1 MSLLV
6 IDFHNELVQLVVGSN
21 SMTAHAGHTGCAQYK
36 FYNQVLSKGRSTAY
50 GTERERES
58 NMSTKKLPFV
68 CGIRSFKTNKTNKL
82 TFKDLLSTSCFKLSE
97 LE

>member
-36 FYNQVLSKGRSTAY
+36 FYNQIYLRDTRQHMA
-50 GTERERES
+50 ERES

>member
-21 SMTAHAGHTGCAQYK
+21 SMTAQYK

-50 GTERERES
+50 GTERERATCQLKSFRLFAEFGLS
-58 NMSTKKLPFV
+58 KRTKQINLRSKIFYQLPV
-68 CGIRSFKTNKTNKL
+68 S
-82 TFKDLLSTSCFKLSE
+82 SYPS
-97 LE
+97 

>member
-36 FYNQVLSKGRSTAY
+36 FYNQVLSKAKGRSTAY
-50 GTERERES
+50 GREREREQHV
-58 NMSTKKLPFV
+58 N
-68 CGIRSFKTNKTNKL
+68 
-82 TFKDLLSTSCFKLSE
+82 
-97 LE
+97 

>member
-50 GTERERES
+50 GT
-58 NMSTKKLPFV
+58 
-68 CGIRSFKTNKTNKL
+68 
-82 TFKDLLSTSCFKLSE
+82 
-97 LE
+97 

>member
-1 MSLLV
+1 MPGTLGALNINSIIRFYLR
-6 IDFHNELVQLVVGSN
+6 DAPQHMVQ
-21 SMTAHAGHTGCAQYK
+21 
-36 FYNQVLSKGRSTAY
+36 
-50 GTERERES
+50 RES

>member
-1 MSLLV
+1 MFSEGDYTMSLLV

-50 GTERERES
+50 GTEREREQHV
-58 NMSTKKLPFV
+58 N
-68 CGIRSFKTNKTNKL
+68 
-82 TFKDLLSTSCFKLSE
+82 
-97 LE
+97 

>member
-1 MSLLV
+1 MPGTLGALNISSIIRFYLR
-6 IDFHNELVQLVVGSN
+6 DAPQHMVQ
-21 SMTAHAGHTGCAQYK
+21 
-36 FYNQVLSKGRSTAY
+36 
-50 GTERERES
+50 RERES

>member
-36 FYNQVLSKGRSTAY
+36 FYNQVYLRDAPQHMV
-50 GTERERES
+50 ERERES

>member
-36 FYNQVLSKGRSTAY
+36 FYNQVLSTGRSTAY
-50 GTERERES
+50 GRERES

>member
-36 FYNQVLSKGRSTAY
+36 FYNQIYLRDTRQHMA
-50 GTERERES
+50 ERERATCQLKSFRLFAEFGLS
-58 NMSTKKLPFV
+58 KRTKQINLRSKIFYQLPV
-68 CGIRSFKTNKTNKL
+68 S
-82 TFKDLLSTSCFKLSE
+82 SYPS
-97 LE
+97 

>member
-50 GTERERES
+50 GRERES

>member
-1 MSLLV
+1 MPGTLGALN
-6 IDFHNELVQLVVGSN
+6 IN
-21 SMTAHAGHTGCAQYK
+21 SIIR
-36 FYNQVLSKGRSTAY
+36 FYLRDTQQHMA
-50 GTERERES
+50 ERES

>member
-21 SMTAHAGHTGCAQYK
+21 SMTAHAGHSGCAQYK
-36 FYNQVLSKGRSTAY
+36 FYNQVLSKGHSTAY
-50 GTERERES
+50 GRERES

-68 CGIRSFKTNKTNKL
+68 CRIRSFKTNKTNKL

>member
-36 FYNQVLSKGRSTAY
+36 FYNQVLSKGCSTAY
-50 GTERERES
+50 GTERES

>member
-50 GTERERES
+50 GTERERATCQLKSFRLFAEFGLS
-58 NMSTKKLPFV
+58 KWTKQINLRSKIFYQLPV
-68 CGIRSFKTNKTNKL
+68 S
-82 TFKDLLSTSCFKLSE
+82 SYPS
-97 LE
+97 

>member
-1 MSLLV
+1 MPGTLGALN
-6 IDFHNELVQLVVGSN
+6 IN
-21 SMTAHAGHTGCAQYK
+21 SIIR
-36 FYNQVLSKGRSTAY
+36 FYLRLRDAPQHMV
-50 GTERERES
+50 ERERES